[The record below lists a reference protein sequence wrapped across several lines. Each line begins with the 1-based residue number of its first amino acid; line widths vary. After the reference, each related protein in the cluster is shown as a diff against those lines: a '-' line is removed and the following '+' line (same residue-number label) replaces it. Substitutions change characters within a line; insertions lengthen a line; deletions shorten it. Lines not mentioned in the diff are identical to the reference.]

1 MKIAPIPV
9 FRGRAV
15 LIVHKDDSN
24 RQLLSTQLARLGMI
38 VDCRTADDLSP
49 WPPADIC
56 FFDADAEKR
65 RAFPWDSDRPEVR
78 LIAMIGTETPERIQ
92 WNLLRGVVAFL
103 VKPVRSNGTYLAL
116 MQAEHNFMQ
125 RRRDMAELSEM
136 SERVKARRIVFK
148 VLLCMMKREG
158 LNEDQAYDRL
168 RSLSMQQQTSIEA
181 LCVAMM
187 AEIPDSMSSV
197 PDGVP

>member
-1 MKIAPIPV
+1 M
-9 FRGRAV
+9 
-15 LIVHKDDSN
+15 HKDDSN
-24 RQLLSTQLARLGMI
+24 RRLLSTQLARLGMT
-38 VDCRTADDLSP
+38 VDCRAADDLSP
-49 WPPADIC
+49 WPLADLC

-65 RAFPWDSDRPEVR
+65 DAFPWYSDRPEVP

-92 WNLLRGVVAFL
+92 WNLSRGAVAFL

-125 RRRDMAELSEM
+125 RSRSRAELNEM

-148 VLLCMMKREG
+148 VLLCLMKRED

-168 RSLSMQQQTSIEA
+168 RSLSMQQRTSIEA

-187 AEIPDSMSSV
+187 SGIPDSMSSV
-197 PDGVP
+197 SDKVL